1 MAALLALHALPG
13 LLLPAARAP
22 ARAPAAV
29 MQKRAKIADFSDL
42 EREVLSYLGTLNAT
56 QLNDESAPSP
66 LAYVEL
72 QKAGRPDIVEACM
85 EYGGYLAVSKRLG
98 VRIRPSA
105 PPAPPPSGPVLA
117 GDEPPELIVS
127 LSSSA
132 REEKLSARV
141 DGPSVSSQSAVQ
153 RKPGASRPIA
163 DAVSPVAP
171 VRTAPLPLGEVSQT
185 PTGAGPGVGRLL
197 RLDGRQRL
205 GLGALSTLLALGYGR
220 GSVDVLPDDAAN
232 ALRLAAAAVLL
243 GHVVM
248 GAYAAALAAGGPARA
263 ESGAG
268 PGAPVFW
275 FTKVALTGAGGL
287 REARAELEG
296 PLR

>member
-98 VRIRPSA
+98 VRVRPSA

-117 GDEPPELIVS
+117 GDERTSCDRAPELS
-127 LSSSA
+127 GGGGGGGGRRRRRRA
-132 REEKLSARV
+132 HCR
-141 DGPSVSSQSAVQ
+141 
-153 RKPGASRPIA
+153 SRSGWHHA
-163 DAVSPVAP
+163 C
-171 VRTAPLPLGEVSQT
+171 R
-185 PTGAGPGVGRLL
+185 
-197 RLDGRQRL
+197 
-205 GLGALSTLLALGYGR
+205 
-220 GSVDVLPDDAAN
+220 DDC
-232 ALRLAAAAVLL
+232 
-243 GHVVM
+243 
-248 GAYAAALAAGGPARA
+248 
-263 ESGAG
+263 
-268 PGAPVFW
+268 
-275 FTKVALTGAGGL
+275 
-287 REARAELEG
+287 
-296 PLR
+296 